1 MATPDGKGYWVLLS
15 NGQVFAY
22 GDVAN
27 DGSPASSNFNVLDA
41 ASAIFTTSDGQGYWA
56 SSANGA
62 VFNYGYAPND
72 GA

>member
-22 GDVAN
+22 GDAAN

-41 ASAIFTTSDGQGYWA
+41 ASAIFTT
-56 SSANGA
+56 
-62 VFNYGYAPND
+62 
-72 GA
+72 